1 MITQTMAMPT
11 KPNSK
16 AKAANAEA
24 QNPLGLLLVEV
35 GAHVCNES
43 PEVFNVA
50 PVWLPSQF
58 GLHRLGVQHP
68 LPSSD
73 AA

>member
-1 MITQTMAMPT
+1 MITHTMAMPT

-50 PVWLPSQF
+50 PV
-58 GLHRLGVQHP
+58 
-68 LPSSD
+68 
-73 AA
+73 